1 MTKDELIQYL
11 RVCADLADAPK
22 DGIAHVAI
30 VPLRQAIQFLE
41 SSAEPPAPQ
50 ICHWRCCTKPMAPG
64 DSYLCAEHRA
74 LFGPARNRNGDA

>member
-41 SSAEPPAPQ
+41 SSAEPTREHCSCS
-50 ICHWRCCTKPMAPG
+50 CHQQLAMPCHNCC
-64 DSYLCAEHRA
+64 E
-74 LFGPARNRNGDA
+74 GPPVNRSVTPEEKS